1 MNNTVALITGASRGI
16 GKAAAFALWREGCRV
31 VLCCKSSVELQDALA
46 ADLNA
51 QRPDSALSLQAD
63 ITDSAQVERLFSRT
77 EEVFGPPEI
86 LVNNAGVAQ
95 QKLFTDLTDEDW
107 NRIFDVS
114 VKGMFYCCRRAVP
127 AMIRRKHGSI
137 VNLSSMWGQVG
148 ASCEVHYSAA
158 KGAVIAFTK
167 ALAQELGPSGIRVNC
182 VAPGVIATEMNAAL
196 SPETM
201 EALKEE
207 TPLGVIGTPEDAA
220 ESILFLASDRAA
232 FITGQVLSPNGGMVL

>member
-1 MNNTVALITGASRGI
+1 MTNSIALITGASRGI
-16 GKAAAFALWREGCRV
+16 GKAAAFALWRAGCRV
-31 VLCCKSSVELQDALA
+31 AICCKNSVDALA
-46 ADLNA
+46 ALADDLNS
-51 QRPDSALSLQAD
+51 QRPDSALAVQAD
-63 ITDSAQVERLFSRT
+63 ITDRRQVDRLFAEV
-77 EEVFGPPEI
+77 EERFGPVEI
-86 LVNNAGVAQ
+86 LVNNAGIAQ
-95 QKLFTDLTDEDW
+95 QKLFTEISDADW
-107 NRIFDVS
+107 DQVFDVS

-127 AMIRRKHGSI
+127 AMVRKHRGVI

-196 SPETM
+196 SPETLDI
-201 EALKEE
+201 LKEE
-207 TPLGVIGTPEDAA
+207 TPLGVIGTPEDVA

>member
-1 MNNTVALITGASRGI
+1 MAGTVALITGASRGI
-16 GKAAAFALWREGCRV
+16 GKAAAFALWREGYRIVICCRN
-31 VLCCKSSVELQDALA
+31 SMEALLA
-46 ADLNA
+46 FADDLNA
-51 QRPDSALSLQAD
+51 LRPDSVLAVRAD
-63 ITDSAQVERLFSRT
+63 ITDRAQVEAMFDKA
-77 EEVFGPPEI
+77 EETFGPVEL
-86 LVNNAGVAQ
+86 LVNNAAVAG

-107 NRIFDVS
+107 DNVFDVS

-127 AMIRRKHGSI
+127 HMIREHRGSI
-137 VNLSSMWGQVG
+137 INLSSMWGQVG

-196 SPETM
+196 SDETM
-201 EALKEE
+201 EMLKEE
-207 TPLGVIGTPEDAA
+207 TPLGVIGKPEDVA

-232 FITGQVLSPNGGMVL
+232 FITGQVLAPNGGMVM